1 MNKEPTII
9 EGEVTQAFRPVKND
23 SGKWRPANIYIATD
37 KGKVKISHFPDSD
50 FDTHV
55 TFEPIQMPA
64 WYTALDLDNLIGSTV
79 KAIAYYKSTYEG
91 TLEYSKVQLFEVAD
105 SLPKPAAAQGAPTQ
119 QEAEPAPWSNASQSQ
134 KIAFGQS
141 YYLAAN
147 FINNQGPWQGSDQ
160 AYLKRLYELACMFY
174 PVVLVGPGAVIDFFH
189 DTPPELE
196 PEPEQS
202 DEQLKDDLFG
212 PSGVLTID

>member
-9 EGEVTQAFRPVKND
+9 EGEVTAEYRPVKND
-23 SGKWRPANIYIATD
+23 SGKWRPANIYISTD
-37 KGKVKISHFPDSD
+37 KGKVKISSFPDSD

-55 TFEPIQMPA
+55 TYEPIQMPE
-64 WYTALDLDNLIGSTV
+64 WYTSLDLDSLVGATV
-79 KAIAYYKSTYEG
+79 RVIAYYKSTYEG
-91 TLEYSKVQLFEVAD
+91 TLEYTKVQLFEVAD

-119 QEAEPAPWSNASQSQ
+119 QEAEPAPWSNASQAQ
-134 KIAFGQS
+134 KIAWGQS
-141 YYLAAN
+141 NNLAAN

-202 DEQLKDDLFG
+202 DEQLKEDLFG